1 MSDLLIYQSGVEYFN
16 ATFKKHYHA
25 AVAEWEKIP
34 HYQPARTALAMCY
47 ILGVGRPQEG
57 YGFPQRS
64 QEKLMEMIGISD
76 DVPSLMRELINAY
89 SGTLPYDWSRAKQGM
104 KSSAKRGGDTVVPCI
119 AAYCA
124 LEKLY
129 PEFAA
134 MVREERAI
142 EILEDMAVL
151 GYPLATRILLEW
163 CEKQDE
169 SVKAKVNMQRICEAA
184 EKRSKVATEQ
194 ECFLKNAF
202 LFYAATNRIV
212 SDERLSSIPVP
223 FENGLA
229 YTGASGLSNATLGVY
244 VKWWQKYKDA
254 LRYVE
259 KTEQNESEPRLLYR
273 IAGSPLSGCNGC
285 AEVNAEGKT
294 FRRVVS
300 PFANAWRS
308 FMEVNKTSSLA
319 EKSNHRNMLTLNDAA
334 LILRD
339 DMNVIKNL
347 CQIGK

>member
-1 MSDLLIYQSGVEYFN
+1 
-16 ATFKKHYHA
+16 
-25 AVAEWEKIP
+25 
-34 HYQPARTALAMCY
+34 
-47 ILGVGRPQEG
+47 
-57 YGFPQRS
+57 
-64 QEKLMEMIGISD
+64 
-76 DVPSLMRELINAY
+76 
-89 SGTLPYDWSRAKQGM
+89 M

-124 LEKLY
+124 LEKPYL
-129 PEFAA
+129 EFAS
-134 MVREERAI
+134 MVSEERAI
-142 EILEDMAVL
+142 DVLEEMAVL

-163 CEKQDE
+163 CEKQDA
-169 SVKAKVNMQRICEAA
+169 SVKAKVNVQRICEAA
-184 EKRSKVATEQ
+184 GKRSKVVAEQ

-202 LFYAATNRIV
+202 LFYAATSRIV

-229 YTGASGLSNATLGVY
+229 YTGTSGLSNATLGVY

-285 AEVNAEGKT
+285 SEVNAEGKT

-300 PFANAWRS
+300 PFTNAWRS
-308 FMEVNKTSSLA
+308 FMEVNKTSYVD
-319 EKSNHRNMLTLNDAA
+319 EKSKYQKMLTLNDAVM
-334 LILRD
+334 ILRN
-339 DMNVIKNL
+339 DMDVMANYEKVIQNR
-347 CQIGK
+347 GRFR